1 MVLVVNTIR
10 WRFFL
15 RLVRRFHQWP
25 LRQQLPQRR
34 QRSAF
39 GALVVVWVG
48 VVCARQ
54 CLERRSRIWNYG

>member
-1 MVLVVNTIR
+1 MVLVVYTIR
-10 WRFFL
+10 WEFFR
-15 RLVRRFHQWP
+15 RLGRPFQRWRHQ
-25 LRQQLPQRR
+25 RQLPQL
-34 QRSAF
+34 QPRSAF